1 LPNNS
6 GGLNLDRLLV
16 SLKKD
21 KINNIM
27 RAKSLNLIEVASS
40 NIKNLYLI
48 KDIVLV
54 LVFAVLTGL
63 SAQIKVEIGTV
74 PITMQ
79 TFIVLLSGV
88 LLGSKKGALSQIS
101 YLFMG
106 LVGFPL
112 FARGG
117 GIGYFFSPTFGYI
130 LGFISASYLV
140 GFLIE
145 KGWARE
151 IKKSILI
158 LLIGET
164 VIYLF
169 GLSWLSSFVG
179 FNRVLIL
186 GFYPFILGDFL
197 KLLLIIPFLP
207 LGREKNNIYDER

>member
-1 LPNNS
+1 M
-6 GGLNLDRLLV
+6 V
-16 SLKKD
+16 SLKED
-21 KINNIM
+21 KINSIM
-27 RAKSLNLIEVASS
+27 RTKSLTLFGAASS
-40 NIKNLYLI
+40 NIKNFSLI
-48 KDIVLV
+48 KDLVLV
-54 LVFAVLTGL
+54 LVFAILTGL

-79 TFIVLLSGV
+79 TFVVLLSGV

-106 LVGFPL
+106 LVGFPW
-112 FARGG
+112 FAKGG
-117 GIGYFFSPTFGYI
+117 GVGYFFSPTFGYI

-140 GFLIE
+140 GLLIE
-145 KGWARE
+145 KGWAKE

-158 LLIGET
+158 LLVGET
-164 VIYLF
+164 AIYLF

-186 GFYPFILGDFL
+186 GFYPFVLGDFL

-207 LGREKNNIYDER
+207 LGREKPNIYDGR